1 MSELWNL
8 SEVNISFCMQ
18 EAGRLHLRR
27 CCFKLHGWEGWRL
40 QAGDHR
46 QRQSVCNHR
55 IRHRSAEGLT
65 LETAHWPGS
74 AAVPR
79 RRWAQIIIHKS
90 SLHTHPLRLS
100 FIHFPCCLSYCM
112 RTMQLAVCAVS
123 AGKWAHREELISCR
137 TARNLWDMIISI
149 TLLHTSYLYTDK
161 HTHHDGRWCGVN
173 FLTPL
178 RA

>member
-1 MSELWNL
+1 
-8 SEVNISFCMQ
+8 MQ

-27 CCFKLHGWEGWRL
+27 CCFELHGWEGWRL

-90 SLHTHPLRLS
+90 SLHTHPLRRSFYPFPLLS
-100 FIHFPCCLSYCM
+100 VLLYANHAAGSVCCISREVGSQGRVNILQDSTESLGYDYLHYTLAHFLPIH
-112 RTMQLAVCAVS
+112 R
-123 AGKWAHREELISCR
+123 
-137 TARNLWDMIISI
+137 
-149 TLLHTSYLYTDK
+149 
-161 HTHHDGRWCGVN
+161 
-173 FLTPL
+173 
-178 RA
+178 